1 MFWAILPW
9 WMFSLMLTLRQREGF
24 RVIDNRPESLIYVQG
39 GDVQALFNFLLNCRS
54 CVASSGP
61 QAGVP
66 PTIISPSPFTGASIH
81 SDKVR
86 LKFSIWPHQL
96 DCLFINFRV
105 KNGRKLVVKKKTPIW
120 KEGYFDE
127 WISWLSHHNF
137 ILICLHKW
145 MNDVS
150 LKRCWKQKW
159 KQWEW

>member
-1 MFWAILPW
+1 MHKKSYNFPNDLMFWAIPPW

-86 LKFSIWPHQL
+86 LKYSKAISIRL
-96 DCLFINFRV
+96 
-105 KNGRKLVVKKKTPIW
+105 LVH
-120 KEGYFDE
+120 
-127 WISWLSHHNF
+127 WIL
-137 ILICLHKW
+137 
-145 MNDVS
+145 
-150 LKRCWKQKW
+150 
-159 KQWEW
+159 E